1 MSELLLFF
9 IYIQFLILIKSDS
22 VLELGETQESN
33 EGYIIFNSNNIER
46 DKEINFKIKAY
57 SFTFD
62 FVKYYYITDLD
73 DLNKSEENLFIS
85 KFDSEK
91 TENDNNFEI
100 NYFTIIKNVSEFNSG
115 EGNYLVIFYFTTDTK
130 AQITNIQENVEEKE
144 EEEKYTTLE
153 YVLIAGGCVIL
164 IIIIYCCC
172 CKKNEKKNEV
182 DHIDLNPNSNQN
194 YNNDFIPVNNEYSNY
209 RNNAI
214 IPYINPPIENLHRII
229 MNQNEEMEFT
239 KKENERLKHE
249 AEKRENERLRLEA
262 EENKRKYL
270 QKRLEEL
277 KNKQKEILS
286 EYVKGVRKKYPDFND
301 VVIVIE
307 GNIDIKNLISITFQ
321 SGDQTLK
328 CIVICRKNE
337 IFNVI
342 VNKIFEKIPQF
353 KEYKNYFLG
362 KGKVINEY
370 QSLEENNIIDETGIV
385 MEKQEDN

>member
-144 EEEKYTTLE
+144 EEEEKYTTLE

-172 CKKNEKKNEV
+172 
-182 DHIDLNPNSNQN
+182 
-194 YNNDFIPVNNEYSNY
+194 
-209 RNNAI
+209 
-214 IPYINPPIENLHRII
+214 
-229 MNQNEEMEFT
+229 
-239 KKENERLKHE
+239 
-249 AEKRENERLRLEA
+249 
-262 EENKRKYL
+262 
-270 QKRLEEL
+270 
-277 KNKQKEILS
+277 
-286 EYVKGVRKKYPDFND
+286 
-301 VVIVIE
+301 
-307 GNIDIKNLISITFQ
+307 
-321 SGDQTLK
+321 
-328 CIVICRKNE
+328 
-337 IFNVI
+337 
-342 VNKIFEKIPQF
+342 
-353 KEYKNYFLG
+353 
-362 KGKVINEY
+362 
-370 QSLEENNIIDETGIV
+370 
-385 MEKQEDN
+385 